1 MDRKI
6 STDHRPSLVFED
18 WDSAVEAVRKINI
31 QYFDILLI
39 EFNGEIIGYGIYNPC
54 REEFLEKDSVMV
66 KKSLGQL

>member
-1 MDRKI
+1 MERRI
-6 STDHRPSLVFED
+6 VTDHHPSLVFKD

-39 EFNGEIIGYGIYNPC
+39 EFNGEIIGYGIYNPF
-54 REEFLEKDSVMV
+54 REEFLEKDSVLV

>member
-1 MDRKI
+1 MERKI

-18 WDSAVEAVRKINI
+18 WDSAVEAARKINI

-39 EFNGEIIGYGIYNPC
+39 EFNGEIIGYGIYNPF
-54 REEFLEKDSVMV
+54 RERFLEKEDRLV